1 MNFKITCDTLL
12 SALWDILMVRHSIHI
27 PTYHYEN
34 MPIQI
39 YWKFY
44 HQKDE
49 NLQIKFM
56 IIFIFVLKT

>member
-1 MNFKITCDTLL
+1 MKCIPVLL
-12 SALWDILMVRHSIHI
+12 NR
-27 PTYHYEN
+27 HYEN

-44 HQKDE
+44 QQKDG
-49 NLQIKFM
+49 NLQIKNM

>member
-1 MNFKITCDTLL
+1 
-12 SALWDILMVRHSIHI
+12 
-27 PTYHYEN
+27 

-49 NLQIKFM
+49 NLQIKIM
-56 IIFIFVLKT
+56 IIFIFVLKTLIVGTR